1 MRLIYLLSL
10 IIAFLVAC
18 DSKEKYICD
27 TYVNIE
33 IDLNLP
39 EFSDLN
45 VIGKSIFVDGG
56 CKGIII
62 YKSATNE
69 YKIYDRNCS
78 FEPALNCSF
87 IDSINATVAYCK
99 CCPSAFLIDQNGIP
113 VNSPALLPLK
123 KYNYTLNNQV
133 LYIFN

>member
-10 IIAFLVAC
+10 IITFLAC

-78 FEPALNCSF
+78 FEPALSCSF
-87 IDSINATVAYCK
+87 VDSINATVAYCS
-99 CCPSAFLIDQNGIP
+99 CCPLHF
-113 VNSPALLPLK
+113 
-123 KYNYTLNNQV
+123 
-133 LYIFN
+133 